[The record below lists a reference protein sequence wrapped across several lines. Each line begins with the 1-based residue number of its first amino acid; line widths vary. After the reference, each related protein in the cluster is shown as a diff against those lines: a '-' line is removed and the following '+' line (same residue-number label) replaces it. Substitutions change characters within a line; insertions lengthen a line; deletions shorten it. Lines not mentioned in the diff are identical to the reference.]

1 LIFTKISSKIKEMKL
16 HIPNSAFLGNINT
29 FLSRL
34 DLSDNGILD
43 ITINKSWISIHPL
56 VISMI
61 AALGKQFRPESIKCE
76 KVLARSGH
84 YLVRMG
90 LFNFLGIKSEAPVI
104 EEHEPSGRIIPLTLI
119 KNSSDLKDFL
129 DNLVPLLHLQNESK
143 NVQAIQHIFSELIR
157 NVLEHSQSGQGAIVC
172 AQYFKKSNKISIGV
186 ADIGIGLKKS
196 LSQSYSVQ
204 DDREAIKLALTPGVT
219 GTTKKPGGS
228 PQNAGFGLFL
238 IKSIAHVNSDFFV
251 IISGNKMYKLLQ
263 RGKANLELKGNPFD
277 DRHSI
282 MDIETWKGTAV
293 GVDISIN
300 QTQEFNNLLRAIHK
314 FYSHEVKGQKKEH
327 YKKPKFIS

>member
-1 LIFTKISSKIKEMKL
+1 MKL
-16 HIPNSAFLGNINT
+16 NLPNSAFIGNIDP
-29 FLSRL
+29 FLKSY
-34 DLSDNGILD
+34 DPSNPDILE
-43 ITINKSWISIHPL
+43 ISANKKWISVHP
-56 VISMI
+56 VILTMI
-61 AALGKQFRPESIKCE
+61 SALAISKKFKKINCE
-76 KVLARSGH
+76 PLEATSKH
-84 YLVRMG
+84 YFERMG